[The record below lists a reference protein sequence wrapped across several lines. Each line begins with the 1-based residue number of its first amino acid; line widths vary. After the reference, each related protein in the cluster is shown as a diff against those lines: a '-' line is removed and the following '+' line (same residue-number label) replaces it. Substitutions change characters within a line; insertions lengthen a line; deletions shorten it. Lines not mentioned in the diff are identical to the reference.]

1 MDRTPDLFDAV
12 PQMPDP
18 LTGRELADEG
28 GRRAEQHADAVE
40 PSWSD
45 RARDCLAAYLDA
57 HPGQSFT
64 SEAVVAFAKARG
76 LPKPPDARAWGPTFR
91 SFARAG
97 RIKRQGYVESPD
109 PKQHGSPSTL
119 WKAPEVADDE

>member
-1 MDRTPDLFDAV
+1 MDKQPTLFDAPAASPSGV
-12 PQMPDP
+12 S
-18 LTGRELADEG
+18 GRALADEG
-28 GRRAEQHADAVE
+28 GRRAEEHADAVE

-64 SEAVVAFAKARG
+64 SEAVVAFAAARG

-97 RIKRQGYVESPD
+97 RIIRQGYVESPD